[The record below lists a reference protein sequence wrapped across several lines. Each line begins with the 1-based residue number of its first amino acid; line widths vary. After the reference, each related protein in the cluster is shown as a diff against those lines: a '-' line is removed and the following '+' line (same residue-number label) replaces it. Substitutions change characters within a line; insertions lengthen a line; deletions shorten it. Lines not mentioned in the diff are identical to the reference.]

1 MPSNTVLVESE
12 GDWVPFDEPPLV
24 DHIIQTEPSTDA
36 DQESSA
42 VDSSPQVLEEFPLPR
57 MFVPGKSTDT

>member
-1 MPSNTVLVESE
+1 M
-12 GDWVPFDEPPLV
+12 PFDEPPLV

-36 DQESSA
+36 DQESPA

-57 MFVPGKSTDT
+57 MFVPGKTTDT